1 MTRDEGGK
9 SRRDLEGL
17 GRGSEG
23 GSESLGGGIRKLDVM
38 NKNEVIYC

>member
-9 SRRDLEGL
+9 SQRDLEGL
-17 GRGSEG
+17 GG

-38 NKNEVIYC
+38 NKNEVTYYFR